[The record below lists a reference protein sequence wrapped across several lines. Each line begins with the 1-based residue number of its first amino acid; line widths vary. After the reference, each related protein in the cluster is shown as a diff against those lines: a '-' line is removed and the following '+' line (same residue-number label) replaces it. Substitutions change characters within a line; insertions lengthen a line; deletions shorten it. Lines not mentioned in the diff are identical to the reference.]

1 MKGNHWY
8 YGKYY
13 IKDVPNVMYFYKDY
27 AIHGTYW
34 HNSFGWGA
42 SHGCVNVPVE
52 FSKWLYDWAPYG
64 TKVVI

>member
-34 HNSFGWGA
+34 HNSFGWRA
-42 SHGCVNVPVE
+42 SHDCVNVPVE